1 MPVMNIKSKKEM
13 TFGDL
18 VTVAGVLWGADQAG
32 RMLRWAAIARL
43 VVFRKRQPAL
53 ISAAKA
59 RSA

>member
-1 MPVMNIKSKKEM
+1 MPVMNIKPKKEM

-18 VTVAGVLWGADQAG
+18 VTAAHVLWGADQAE
-32 RMLRWAAIARL
+32 RMLRWATIASL

-53 ISAAKA
+53 ISAAKG